1 MKYIQYV
8 NILHQFTIIYEKNKH
23 LGLKKPLFGLKWGGG
38 GGGAKY
44 VFQQKYNIIMQN

>member
-8 NILHQFTIIYEKNKH
+8 NILHQFTKNYGKNKH
-23 LGLKKPLFGLKWGGG
+23 LEPKKPLFGLKWRGGG
-38 GGGAKY
+38 Y